1 MILQINTALL
11 TATRHSVLVIEQS
24 HEELQVRGKPL
35 RFKAV
40 SAFETKTSLSLGFQG
55 LCLY

>member
-11 TATRHSVLVIEQS
+11 TATRQSVLVIEQS
-24 HEELQVRGKPL
+24 REELQVRGNAF

-40 SAFETKTSLSLGFQG
+40 SAFEPKNGFSLGFQG